1 MKIFNSFNN
10 RQYQLSV
17 CSKAKH
23 RSLKSRK
30 VNDLF
35 VGKIAYNPMMFRNTC
50 RYPIENRRKSECR
63 LRYWKKF
70 SIRILDKYFLTSITK
85 LTIN

>member
-17 CSKAKH
+17 CCKGKH

-30 VNDLF
+30 VNDMF
-35 VGKIAYNPMMFRNTC
+35 VGKIAYNPMLFRNTG
-50 RYPIENRRKSECR
+50 RYPITNRQYVRRQIKV
-63 LRYWKKF
+63 LREL
-70 SIRILDKYFLTSITK
+70 RE
-85 LTIN
+85 

>member
-17 CSKAKH
+17 CCKGKH

-30 VNDLF
+30 VNDMF
-35 VGKIAYNPMMFRNTC
+35 VGKIAYNPMLFRNAG
-50 RYPIENRRKSECR
+50 RYDIENRQYIRKKIKL
-63 LRYWKKF
+63 LREF
-70 SIRILDKYFLTSITK
+70 HQDFV
-85 LTIN
+85 

>member
-17 CSKAKH
+17 CCKSKH

-35 VGKIAYNPMMFRNTC
+35 VGKIAYNPMLFRNTSH
-50 RYPIENRRKSECR
+50 YPIENRQK
-63 LRYWKKF
+63 
-70 SIRILDKYFLTSITK
+70 IRMQIKLLDKI
-85 LTIN
+85 INRN

>member
-17 CSKAKH
+17 CCKAKH
-23 RSLKSRK
+23 KSLKSRK

-35 VGKIAYNPMMFRNTC
+35 LKKVAYNPMLFRNTS
-50 RYPIENRRKSECR
+50 RYPIENRQK
-63 LRYWKKF
+63 
-70 SIRILDKYFLTSITK
+70 IRSQIKLLNEILNRDFK
-85 LTIN
+85 

>member
-17 CSKAKH
+17 CCKGKH

-50 RYPIENRRKSECR
+50 RYPIENRQK
-63 LRYWKKF
+63 
-70 SIRILDKYFLTSITK
+70 IRMQIKLLEEILNRDCG
-85 LTIN
+85 

>member
-17 CSKAKH
+17 CCKNKH

-30 VNDLF
+30 VNDMF
-35 VGKIAYNPMMFRNTC
+35 VGKIAYNPIRFRNTS
-50 RYPIENRRKSECR
+50 RYPIENRQK
-63 LRYWKKF
+63 
-70 SIRILDKYFLTSITK
+70 IRMQIKLLNEIL
-85 LTIN
+85 NRN

>member
-17 CSKAKH
+17 CCKGKH

-35 VGKIAYNPMMFRNTC
+35 VGKIAYNPMQFRNTS
-50 RYPIENRRKSECR
+50 RYPIENRQKTRMQIKLLNE
-63 LRYWKKF
+63 
-70 SIRILDKYFLTSITK
+70 IL
-85 LTIN
+85 NRN

>member
-35 VGKIAYNPMMFRNTC
+35 VGKIAYNPIQFRNTG
-50 RYPIENRRKSECR
+50 RYPIENRQK
-63 LRYWKKF
+63 
-70 SIRILDKYFLTSITK
+70 IRSQIKLLNKILNRDFK
-85 LTIN
+85 